1 MYFKRSLITLSLLSA
16 FSYSTMANA
25 EVINGIDSTTGYA
38 ENYVVTGNEMIL
50 DFDHVSWNIVKVSD
64 SNELSKAFSN
74 AAPGDKIVIAAGTYA
89 GKFKL
94 KKGGLKDK
102 PIWIVAEDASAMPL
116 LDGGDINNGTTLA
129 IDGDDNAEGISYIY
143 VQNIKV
149 TNGRGGIT
157 VDHAHYVTIDGVE
170 VYNVGQAAIHLRDGS
185 QYNIVKNSYLHD
197 TGLYNVKYGE
207 GVYIGSD
214 YKKWPGGSSSSEYD
228 PKVDYAQILN
238 NKIGPNVTA
247 EHIDIKE
254 GSSYAYIIG
263 NDFDAAGMIDILNG
277 GLSYID
283 FKGNYSETAYNK
295 GNQNGNPYFEN
306 AFEVNTKSPGWGFY
320 NNIHHNTLTFN
331 DEYYSKSVSVTMTVA
346 LGSKGKPKMSETS
359 KNKKPEHWV
368 VKSNIKGETRVSSNT
383 RLPADNKKM
392 YTGNIVEY

>member
-1 MYFKRSLITLSLLSA
+1 MKFKHSLITLSLFSV
-16 FSYSTMANA
+16 FSYSTAVNA
-25 EVINGIDSTTGYA
+25 AVVEGIESSTGYA
-38 ENYVVTGNEMIL
+38 ANYALTGNEMTL
-50 DFDHVSWNIVKVSD
+50 DFASVSWNVVKVSTAK
-64 SNELSKAFSN
+64 ELSNALSK

-89 GKFKL
+89 SKFKL

-102 PIWIVAEDASAMPL
+102 PIWIVAEDASNMPV
-116 LDGGDINNGTTLA
+116 LDGGDYDNGTTFA
-129 IDGDDNAEGISYIY
+129 IDGDTKGIGYIY

-157 VDHAHYVTIDGVE
+157 VDHADYVTIDAVE

-214 YKKWPGGSSSSEYD
+214 YKKWPGGSSKSKYD
-228 PKVDYAQILN
+228 PKVDYAQIIN
-238 NKIGPNVTA
+238 NTIGPNVTA

-263 NDFDAAGMIDILNG
+263 NTFDAAGMIDILNG

-295 GNQNGNPYFEN
+295 GNQNGNKYFEN
-306 AFEVNTKSPGWGFY
+306 AFEVNTKSPGWGYY
-320 NNIHHNTLTFN
+320 NNIHDNVLTFN
-331 DEYYSKSVSVTMTVA
+331 DEYYSKGVSVTMTLA
-346 LGSKGKPKMSETS
+346 LGSKGKAKTSETT
-359 KNKKPEHWV
+359 KDKKPEHWIV
-368 VKSNIKGETRVSSNT
+368 RSNIKGETRVSNNT
-383 RLPADNKKM
+383 RIPADTSKM
-392 YTGNIVEY
+392 YKGNISEY